1 MGSVKCKTLARNNGT
16 WQGHLRRPHPH
27 PNNCAAIRTRTFRRY
42 WLRMDMPV
50 VPSSQGW
57 TLVLVLSMMKPSV
70 LGTMV
75 SLDILSA
82 VMFPGRMQDT

>member
-1 MGSVKCKTLARNNGT
+1 
-16 WQGHLRRPHPH
+16 
-27 PNNCAAIRTRTFRRY
+27 
-42 WLRMDMPV
+42 MDMPV